1 MSSALEIAEK
11 NYQEEQE
18 KTAKEL
24 KSANEAIQQVIS
36 GSGLREMELEAEFG
50 KAKATIEELKANLMD
65 KETELHFFLEENEG
79 LSLKLTKDL
88 SSELK
93 KLKEELSDT
102 KANLMDKETEL
113 QSILEENE
121 VLKEEIEKREAGVGK
136 VSNEAAEELEITRE
150 KERDALLKVN
160 VLMGN
165 MLSIILL
172 LFVLGKKWCITPI
185 SGLQYV

>member
-150 KERDALLKVN
+150 NERDALLKVN